1 MTPTQPRPQ
10 AAAWREF
17 LQADATW
24 QAELRAVLGPE
35 HFPALGHLKVY
46 QRGPEGSDLRRLFD
60 ARTAAHSRW
69 LATRGCVPAH
79 SH

>member
-1 MTPTQPRPQ
+1 MTRNQSILQ
-10 AAAWREF
+10 GAAWREF
-17 LQADATW
+17 LQADAAW
-24 QAELRAVLGPE
+24 QAELRAFLGPE
-35 HFPALGHLKVY
+35 HFPALGHLMVY